1 MNIFKLSIKNIIS
14 KPLSSLLSLA
24 LLVFGIGIIS
34 LLLQLNS
41 LIKTQMDNN
50 LKGIDMVVGAKG
62 SPLQLI
68 LSAVY
73 HIDSPTGNIS
83 VEDAKKIKNNRMVG
97 SSIDLLYG
105 DNYKGYRIVGTDDEF
120 LDLYDAKIKDG
131 RKWENPFEVVVGS
144 KIYSNLGLKLD
155 DELISSHG
163 LRETGEAHGDQLFKI
178 VGLLEP
184 SNSVIDQ
191 LIVTSPESIWDLHG
205 EHDHSGEKHDDK
217 HDHEHDDEH
226 DHEHDDEEI
235 TAMLIKFKNP
245 MNIIQFPRQI
255 NEETNLQAAVPS
267 YEISRL
273 FKLFGFGIET
283 LTYLAYLIIIVSAF
297 SLFINL
303 FNSMRDRK
311 YEMALIRTLGSSR
324 SQLSFMII
332 FESLILTTV
341 GFLLGLLV
349 SRLGVMFV
357 SSLMEESLNYNLNS
371 FGILNEELWLLILS
385 IFIGLIS
392 SIIPALQVYN
402 LNISEGNAEVHD
414 YFYIPGIIML
424 CCGLA
429 VYSIFSYRN
438 RLTQIKIGT
447 LNSFLTSLLIFF
459 FLLKT

>member
-1 MNIFKLSIKNIIS
+1 MNIFKLSIKNIVS
-14 KPLSSLLSLA
+14 KPLNSILSLA
-24 LLVFGIGIIS
+24 LLIFGIGIIS
-34 LLLQLNS
+34 LMLQLNS

-105 DNYKGYRIVGTDDEF
+105 DNYKGYRIVGTEQKF
-120 LDLYDAKIKDG
+120 LDLYNAKIKEG
-131 RKWENPFEVVVGS
+131 KKWDEPFEVVVGS
-144 KIYSNLGLKLD
+144 KIYSKFNIKID
-155 DELISSHG
+155 DELVSSHG
-163 LRETGEAHGDQLFKI
+163 LRETGELHTDRLFKV

-191 LIVTSPESIWDLHG
+191 LIVTSPQSIWDLHDDHDHG
-205 EHDHSGEKHDDK
+205 SEEHEEEHDHEHEEEHEHEHDK
-217 HDHEHDDEH
+217 QHDHEHDDK
-226 DHEHDDEEI
+226 EI
-235 TAMLIKFKNP
+235 TAMLIKFKSP

-255 NEETNLQAAVPS
+255 NEDTNLQAAVPS

-303 FNSMRDRK
+303 FNSMRERK

-324 SQLSFMII
+324 RQLSMMII

-341 GFLLGLLV
+341 GFFIGLLV

-357 SSLMEESLNYNLNS
+357 SSLMEESLNYNLKS
-371 FGILNEELWLLILS
+371 FGILNEELWLLGLS

-402 LNISEGNAEVHD
+402 LNISET
-414 YFYIPGIIML
+414 
-424 CCGLA
+424 LA
-429 VYSIFSYRN
+429 DE
-438 RLTQIKIGT
+438 
-447 LNSFLTSLLIFF
+447 
-459 FLLKT
+459 

>member
-1 MNIFKLSIKNIIS
+1 MNIFKLSIKNIVS
-14 KPLSSLLSLA
+14 KPLNSILSLA
-24 LLVFGIGIIS
+24 LLIFGIGIIS
-34 LLLQLNS
+34 LMLQLNS

-105 DNYKGYRIVGTDDEF
+105 DNYKGYRIVGTEQKF
-120 LDLYDAKIKDG
+120 LDLYNAKIKEG
-131 RKWENPFEVVVGS
+131 KKWDEPFEVVVGS
-144 KIYSNLGLKLD
+144 KIYSKFNIKIN
-155 DELISSHG
+155 DELVSSHG
-163 LRETGEAHGDQLFKI
+163 LRETGELHTDRLFKV

-191 LIVTSPESIWDLHG
+191 LIVTSPQSIWDLHDD
-205 EHDHSGEKHDDK
+205 HDHGSEDHEEE
-217 HDHEHDDEH
+217 HDHEHDEEHDHDHDEEHDHENDEEH
-226 DHEHDDEEI
+226 DHEHDDKEI
-235 TAMLIKFKNP
+235 TAMLIKFKSP

-255 NEETNLQAAVPS
+255 NEDTNLQAAVPS

-303 FNSMRDRK
+303 FNSMRERK

-324 SQLSFMII
+324 RQLSMMII

-341 GFLLGLLV
+341 GFFIGLLV

-357 SSLMEESLNYNLNS
+357 SSLMEESLNYNLKS
-371 FGILNEELWLLILS
+371 FGILNEELWLLGLS

-402 LNISEGNAEVHD
+402 LNISET
-414 YFYIPGIIML
+414 
-424 CCGLA
+424 LA
-429 VYSIFSYRN
+429 DE
-438 RLTQIKIGT
+438 
-447 LNSFLTSLLIFF
+447 
-459 FLLKT
+459 

>member
-14 KPLSSLLSLA
+14 KPLNSILSLA
-24 LLVFGIGIIS
+24 LLILGIGIIS

-83 VEDAKKIKNNRMVG
+83 VEDAEEIKNNRMVG

-105 DNYKGYRIVGTDDEF
+105 DNYKGYRIVGTEDKF
-120 LDLYDAKIKDG
+120 LDLYNAKIKDG
-131 RKWENPFEVVVGS
+131 KKWNAPFEVVVGA
-144 KIYSNLGLKLD
+144 KIYSKLNINLD

-163 LRETGEAHGDQLFKI
+163 LRETGEAHVNQTFKV

-184 SNSVIDQ
+184 SNSVVDQ
-191 LIVTSPESIWDLHG
+191 LIITSPQSIWDLH
-205 EHDHSGEKHDDK
+205 
-217 HDHEHDDEH
+217 DEH
-226 DHEHDDEEI
+226 DHDDEDHEEHHDKYHEEHEHDHDDEDHDEHEHDHDDEDHDEHEHDHDDKEI
-235 TAMLIKFKNP
+235 TAMLIKFKSP

-255 NEETNLQAAVPS
+255 NENTNLQAAVPS

-283 LTYLAYLIIIVSAF
+283 LTYLAYLIILVSGF

-303 FNSMRDRK
+303 FNSMRERK
-311 YEMALIRTLGSSR
+311 YEMALIRTLGASR
-324 SQLSFMII
+324 SQLSVMVI
-332 FESLILTTV
+332 FESLILTIS

-357 SSLMEESLNYNLNS
+357 SSLMEESLNYSLS
-371 FGILNEELWLLILS
+371 SLYILNEEFWLLGLS
-385 IFIGLIS
+385 ILIGLIS
-392 SIIPALQVYN
+392 SLIPAIQVYKM
-402 LNISEGNAEVHD
+402 NISE
-414 YFYIPGIIML
+414 I
-424 CCGLA
+424 LA
-429 VYSIFSYRN
+429 DE
-438 RLTQIKIGT
+438 
-447 LNSFLTSLLIFF
+447 
-459 FLLKT
+459 

>member
-1 MNIFKLSIKNIIS
+1 MNIFKLSIKNIVS
-14 KPLSSLLSLA
+14 KPLNSILSLA
-24 LLVFGIGIIS
+24 LLIFGIGIIS
-34 LLLQLNS
+34 LMLQLNS

-105 DNYKGYRIVGTDDEF
+105 DNYKGYRIVGTEQKF
-120 LDLYDAKIKDG
+120 LDLYNAKIKEG
-131 RKWENPFEVVVGS
+131 RKWDDPFEVVVGS
-144 KIYSNLGLKLD
+144 KIYSKFNININ

-163 LRETGEAHGDQLFKI
+163 LRETGEQHTDQLFKV
-178 VGLLEP
+178 VGLLES

-191 LIVTSPESIWDLHG
+191 LIVTSPQSIWDLHDDHDHG
-205 EHDHSGEKHDDK
+205 SEEHDEE
-217 HDHEHDDEH
+217 HDHEHDEEHDHEHDEEH
-226 DHEHDDEEI
+226 DHEHDDKEI
-235 TAMLIKFKNP
+235 TAMLIKFKSP

-255 NEETNLQAAVPS
+255 NEDTNLQAAVPS

-303 FNSMRDRK
+303 FNSMRERK

-324 SQLSFMII
+324 RQLSMMII

-341 GFLLGLLV
+341 GFFIGLLV

-357 SSLMEESLNYNLNS
+357 SSLMEESLNYNLKS
-371 FGILNEELWLLILS
+371 FGILNEELLLLGLS

-402 LNISEGNAEVHD
+402 LNISET
-414 YFYIPGIIML
+414 
-424 CCGLA
+424 LA
-429 VYSIFSYRN
+429 DE
-438 RLTQIKIGT
+438 
-447 LNSFLTSLLIFF
+447 
-459 FLLKT
+459 

>member
-131 RKWENPFEVVVGS
+131 RKWEDPFEVVVGS
-144 KIYSNLGLKLD
+144 KIHSKFGLKLD
-155 DELISSHG
+155 DELMSSHG
-163 LRETGEAHGDQLFKI
+163 LRETGEAHGDQFFKV
-178 VGLLEP
+178 VGLLAP

-191 LIVTSPESIWDLHG
+191 LIVTSPESIWDLHA
-205 EHDHSGEKHDDK
+205 EHDHSGDEHDDEHDHEHDDE

-235 TAMLIKFKNP
+235 TAMLIKFQNP

-324 SQLSFMII
+324 RQLSFMII

-402 LNISEGNAEVHD
+402 LNISEVLGDE
-414 YFYIPGIIML
+414 
-424 CCGLA
+424 
-429 VYSIFSYRN
+429 
-438 RLTQIKIGT
+438 
-447 LNSFLTSLLIFF
+447 
-459 FLLKT
+459 

>member
-14 KPLSSLLSLA
+14 KPLNSILSLA
-24 LLVFGIGIIS
+24 LLILGIGIIS

-83 VEDAKKIKNNRMVG
+83 VEDAEEIKNNRMVG

-105 DNYKGYRIVGTDDEF
+105 DNYKGYRIVGTEDKF
-120 LDLYDAKIKDG
+120 LDLYNAKIKDG
-131 RKWENPFEVVVGS
+131 KKWNAPFEVVVGA
-144 KIYSNLGLKLD
+144 KIYSKLNINLD

-163 LRETGEAHGDQLFKI
+163 LRETGEAHVNQPFKV

-184 SNSVIDQ
+184 SNSVVDQ
-191 LIVTSPESIWDLHG
+191 LIITSPQSIWDLH
-205 EHDHSGEKHDDK
+205 
-217 HDHEHDDEH
+217 DEH
-226 DHEHDDEEI
+226 DHDDEDHEEHDNEDHDEHEHDHDDEDHDEHEHGDKEI
-235 TAMLIKFKNP
+235 TAMLIKFKSP

-255 NEETNLQAAVPS
+255 NENTNLQAAVPS

-283 LTYLAYLIIIVSAF
+283 LTYLAYLIILVSGF

-303 FNSMRDRK
+303 FNSMRERK
-311 YEMALIRTLGSSR
+311 YEMALIRTLGASR
-324 SQLSFMII
+324 SQLSVMVI
-332 FESLILTTV
+332 FESLILTIS

-357 SSLMEESLNYNLNS
+357 SSLMEESLNYSLS
-371 FGILNEELWLLILS
+371 SLYILDEEFWLLGLS
-385 IFIGLIS
+385 ILIGLIS
-392 SIIPALQVYN
+392 SLIPAIQVYKM
-402 LNISEGNAEVHD
+402 NISE
-414 YFYIPGIIML
+414 I
-424 CCGLA
+424 LA
-429 VYSIFSYRN
+429 DE
-438 RLTQIKIGT
+438 
-447 LNSFLTSLLIFF
+447 
-459 FLLKT
+459 

>member
-205 EHDHSGEKHDDK
+205 EHDHSGE
-217 HDHEHDDEH
+217 EHDDEH

-324 SQLSFMII
+324 RQLSFMII

-402 LNISEGNAEVHD
+402 LNISEVLGDE
-414 YFYIPGIIML
+414 
-424 CCGLA
+424 
-429 VYSIFSYRN
+429 
-438 RLTQIKIGT
+438 
-447 LNSFLTSLLIFF
+447 
-459 FLLKT
+459 

>member
-1 MNIFKLSIKNIIS
+1 MNIFKLSIKNIVS
-14 KPLSSLLSLA
+14 KPLNSILSLA
-24 LLVFGIGIIS
+24 LLIFGIGIIS
-34 LLLQLNS
+34 LMLQLNS

-105 DNYKGYRIVGTDDEF
+105 DNYKGYRIVGTEQKF
-120 LDLYDAKIKDG
+120 LDLYKAKIKEG

-144 KIYSNLGLKLD
+144 KIYSKLNINID
-155 DELISSHG
+155 DELVSSHG
-163 LRETGEAHGDQLFKI
+163 LRETGEEHTDQLFKV

-191 LIVTSPESIWDLHG
+191 LIVTSPQSIWDLHDDHDHG
-205 EHDHSGEKHDDK
+205 SEEHEEEHDHDHD
-217 HDHEHDDEH
+217 EEH
-226 DHEHDDEEI
+226 DHEHDEEHEHEHDEEHEHEHDEEHEHDDKEI
-235 TAMLIKFKNP
+235 TAMLIKFKSP

-255 NEETNLQAAVPS
+255 NEDTNLQAAVPS

-303 FNSMRDRK
+303 FNSMRERK

-324 SQLSFMII
+324 RQLSMMII

-341 GFLLGLLV
+341 GFFIGLLV

-357 SSLMEESLNYNLNS
+357 SSLMEESLNYNLKS
-371 FGILNEELWLLILS
+371 FGILNEELWLLGLS

-402 LNISEGNAEVHD
+402 LNISET
-414 YFYIPGIIML
+414 
-424 CCGLA
+424 LA
-429 VYSIFSYRN
+429 DE
-438 RLTQIKIGT
+438 
-447 LNSFLTSLLIFF
+447 
-459 FLLKT
+459 

>member
-131 RKWENPFEVVVGS
+131 RKWEDPFEVVVGS

-155 DELISSHG
+155 DELMSSHG

-205 EHDHSGEKHDDK
+205 EHDHSGE
-217 HDHEHDDEH
+217 EHDDEH

-235 TAMLIKFKNP
+235 TAVLIKFQNP

-341 GFLLGLLV
+341 GFLIGLLV

-402 LNISEGNAEVHD
+402 LNISEVLGDE
-414 YFYIPGIIML
+414 
-424 CCGLA
+424 
-429 VYSIFSYRN
+429 
-438 RLTQIKIGT
+438 
-447 LNSFLTSLLIFF
+447 
-459 FLLKT
+459 

>member
-14 KPLSSLLSLA
+14 KPLNSILSLA
-24 LLVFGIGIIS
+24 LLILGIGIIS

-83 VEDAKKIKNNRMVG
+83 VEDAEEIKNNRMVG

-105 DNYKGYRIVGTDDEF
+105 DNYKGYRIVGTEDKF
-120 LDLYDAKIKDG
+120 LDLYNAKIKDG
-131 RKWENPFEVVVGS
+131 KKWNAPFEVVVGA
-144 KIYSNLGLKLD
+144 KIYSKLNINLN

-163 LRETGEAHGDQLFKI
+163 LRETGEAHVNQPFKV

-184 SNSVIDQ
+184 SNSVVDQ
-191 LIVTSPESIWDLHG
+191 LIITSPQSIWDLH
-205 EHDHSGEKHDDK
+205 
-217 HDHEHDDEH
+217 DEH
-226 DHEHDDEEI
+226 DHDDEDHEEHHDEDHEEHEHDHDDKEI
-235 TAMLIKFKNP
+235 TAMLIKFKSP

-255 NEETNLQAAVPS
+255 NENTNLQAAVPS

-283 LTYLAYLIIIVSAF
+283 LTYLAYLIILVSGF

-303 FNSMRDRK
+303 FNSMRERK
-311 YEMALIRTLGSSR
+311 YEMALIRTLGASR
-324 SQLSFMII
+324 SQLSVMVI
-332 FESLILTTV
+332 FESLILTIS

-357 SSLMEESLNYNLNS
+357 SSLMEESLNYSLS
-371 FGILNEELWLLILS
+371 SLYILNEEFWLLGLS
-385 IFIGLIS
+385 ILIGLIS
-392 SIIPALQVYN
+392 SLIPAIQVYKM
-402 LNISEGNAEVHD
+402 NISE
-414 YFYIPGIIML
+414 I
-424 CCGLA
+424 LA
-429 VYSIFSYRN
+429 DE
-438 RLTQIKIGT
+438 
-447 LNSFLTSLLIFF
+447 
-459 FLLKT
+459 